1 MGTEVSKAFETKSSY
16 LLLQSVNCRNAKPT
30 FRRDWWSIGK
40 NIPIPCE
47 ITCQKGKCYGK
58 AENHCSYGMDTKEES
73 HPKTSHWNRK
83 CEDDFCMRK
92 QNYHLYFSENE
103 CNFVI
108 QNLIWFQNKLHESG
122 HYTDAVND
130 LIIKFSKIKRK
141 KIRVK

>member
-1 MGTEVSKAFETKSSY
+1 
-16 LLLQSVNCRNAKPT
+16 
-30 FRRDWWSIGK
+30 
-40 NIPIPCE
+40 
-47 ITCQKGKCYGK
+47 
-58 AENHCSYGMDTKEES
+58 
-73 HPKTSHWNRK
+73 
-83 CEDDFCMRK
+83 MRK